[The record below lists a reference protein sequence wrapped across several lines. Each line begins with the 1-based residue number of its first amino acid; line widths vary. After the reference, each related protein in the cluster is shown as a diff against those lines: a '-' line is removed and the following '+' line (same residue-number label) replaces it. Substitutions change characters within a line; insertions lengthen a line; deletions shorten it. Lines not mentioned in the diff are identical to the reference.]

1 MNIEEF
7 LIEARVKI
15 ARKRKKKD
23 ALEEILLKSTKP
35 EKIVDHLSPY
45 ELQELSKDVLKRKVD
60 DGTFRF
66 RDASGNENI
75 SIHFNIR
82 NAMLVILN

>member
-60 DGTFRF
+60 GY
-66 RDASGNENI
+66 
-75 SIHFNIR
+75 R
-82 NAMLVILN
+82 NLYDYITKKHKHPF